1 MQHLDLKLL
10 RSFAAVADERSVTRA
25 AGRLNLTQPTVSGQ
39 IKELEQI
46 LGYLLFHRT
55 SRRIALSEQGKRLLP
70 LVQTLLLNAE
80 EVRQE
85 AEALRDAANRHFKL
99 GAAMYTM
106 DLPDRLALLDA
117 FMKARPETSYSIDN
131 RLQTDQVRDLLTD
144 RLDIA
149 LLLGVAVDL
158 PVQNFTREL
167 PSGCI
172 VNEIQYPDSLERV
185 LLRRRKIGLLVPADS
200 ALANLDTI
208 PVQALS
214 QLRIAMLGGE
224 HGHAV
229 VDPIAQF
236 IMEHGAA
243 PVAVAE
249 GNALAIER
257 YAQRNRCCAIGIG
270 WFPTPDGM
278 VWREVE
284 DMAFHLDF
292 ALVLGTNAN
301 KAARRFFDFA
311 QAFQAER
318 TDCTTIAG
326 PARCVSV
333 VARPGNEASLH

>member
-25 AGRLNLTQPTVSGQ
+25 AARLNLTQPTVSGQ
-39 IKELEQI
+39 IKELELI

-55 SRRIALSEQGKRLLP
+55 SRRITLSEQGKRLLP
-70 LVQTLLLNAE
+70 LVQTLLHNAE

-85 AEALRDAANRHFKL
+85 AEALRDASNRHFKL

-117 FMKARPETSYSIDN
+117 FASSRPDTSYSIDN
-131 RLQTDQVRDLLTD
+131 RLQTDQVRELLTD
-144 RLDIA
+144 RLDAA
-149 LLLGVAVDL
+149 LLLGVAVDEKAEK
-158 PVQNFTREL
+158 FTREL

-172 VNEIQYPDSLERV
+172 VNEIQYPDTLERV
-185 LLRRRKIGLLVPADS
+185 LLRRRRIGLLVPDDCPRAEEDVIS
-200 ALANLDTI
+200 LD
-208 PVQALS
+208 ALS
-214 QLRIAMLGGE
+214 GLRIAMLGGE

-236 IMEHGAA
+236 VMEHGAA

-270 WFPTPDGM
+270 WFPTPSGM

-284 DMAFHLDF
+284 GMDFYLDF

-311 QAFQAER
+311 RKFQEGR
-318 TDCTTIAG
+318 DECQGIAG
-326 PARCVSV
+326 PARCVTV
-333 VARPGNEASLH
+333 VARQQERRALH

>member
-25 AGRLNLTQPTVSGQ
+25 AARLNLTQPTVSGQ

-70 LVQTLLLNAE
+70 LVQTLLHNAE

-85 AEALRDAANRHFKL
+85 AEALREAANRHFRL

-106 DLPDRLALLDA
+106 DLPDRMALLDA
-117 FMKARPETSYSIDN
+117 FARARPETSYSIDN
-131 RLQTDQVRDLLTD
+131 RLQTDSVRDLLTD
-144 RLDIA
+144 RLDVA
-149 LLLGVAVDL
+149 LLLGVAVEE
-158 PVQNFTREL
+158 PVEKFIHDL
-167 PSGCI
+167 PSGCV
-172 VNEIQYPDSLERV
+172 VNEIQYPAKLERV
-185 LLRRRKIGLLVPADS
+185 LLRRRKIGLLVPNDS
-200 ALANLDTI
+200 DLAGYDVL
-208 PVQALS
+208 PRSVLS
-214 QLRIAMLGGE
+214 GQRVAMLGGE
-224 HGHAV
+224 HGQAV

-236 IMEHGAA
+236 IMEHGAI

-257 YAQRNRCCAIGIG
+257 YARSNHCCAIGIG

-284 DMAFHLDF
+284 DMPFHLDL
-292 ALVLGTNAN
+292 AVVLGTNPN
-301 KAARRFFDFA
+301 KAARRFFEFA
-311 QAFQAER
+311 RTFQESREDGLAV
-318 TDCTTIAG
+318 AG
-326 PARCVSV
+326 PARCVTV
-333 VARPGNEASLH
+333 QAPHGIGNSLH